1 MSCYCEENAY
11 HLIDALSCVGGVRVR
26 VGFISNSNKS
36 VLLFHQQAS
45 QYSHPFPVLWDY
57 HVIAVVEA
65 HDSEY
70 IIDLDTKLDRV
81 SNARDYLNLTF
92 SPHTPHQYRA
102 FINLTPAHSFLQSFA
117 SDRRHMLT
125 NKGTYSSP
133 PPPWKCIRGHLA
145 SLPHNLDIW
154 IEGANE
160 DSERISPLYE

>member
-11 HLIDALSCVGGVRVR
+11 HLIDALSC
-26 VGFISNSNKS
+26 
-36 VLLFHQQAS
+36 
-45 QYSHPFPVLWDY
+45 YSHPFPVLWDY

-81 SNARDYLNLTF
+81 SNVRDYLNLTF